1 MSKVLSAIVLIAGLT
16 FACPVCGAF
25 EEDDQGRLKF
35 SFDSLP
41 FLGGSDKEGAAGQER
56 AVSDQEE
63 DEYTYD
69 AMGRKVPV
77 RTLRS
82 GDASPVR

>member
-1 MSKVLSAIVLIAGLT
+1 MKNIVPTIILIVGLT
-16 FACPVCGAF
+16 MACSDCRAS
-25 EEDDQGRLKF
+25 EDDNQACMKF

-41 FLGGSDKEGAAGQER
+41 FLGGSAKANESEQEPT

-63 DEYTYD
+63 VEYTYD

-77 RTLRS
+77 RTGAYPS
-82 GDASPVR
+82 H